1 MQELHQA
8 CVCFCDV
15 LQHLVCNAKA
25 PQPAQ
30 FPLLVG
36 ALEGFQLGIHL
47 ENMYFIISA
56 RHPPGE
62 HILYHISLASTWR
75 TYTLSYQLGIHL
87 NEGTRENIH
96 VASSRV
102 AEHLQQA
109 PQRLDGTFPP
119 PGEPASGPP
128 AL

>member
-56 RHPPGE
+56 RHPPERGNERE
-62 HILYHISLASTWR
+62 HSRGLLQGGRALAA
-75 TYTLSYQLGIHL
+75 
-87 NEGTRENIH
+87 GTS
-96 VASSRV
+96 A
-102 AEHLQQA
+102 
-109 PQRLDGTFPP
+109 T
-119 PGEPASGPP
+119 
-128 AL
+128 